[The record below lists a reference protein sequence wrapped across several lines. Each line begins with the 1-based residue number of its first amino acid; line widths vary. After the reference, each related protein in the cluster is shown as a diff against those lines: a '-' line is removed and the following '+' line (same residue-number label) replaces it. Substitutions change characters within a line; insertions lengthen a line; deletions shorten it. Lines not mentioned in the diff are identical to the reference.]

1 MAMYSRKMD
10 ALTCFFVFNPTLGND
25 DDDSDR
31 ILYFF
36 PSNKFNINRQCGY
49 IGLVSGL
56 VNFAKFSIILWV
68 ESNKENQRT
77 HH

>member
-1 MAMYSRKMD
+1 MAMYTRKMD

-36 PSNKFNINRQCGY
+36 PSKNIDINSQCGY

-56 VNFAKFSIILWV
+56 VNFAKLSVMEKITTKTV
-68 ESNKENQRT
+68 QTK
-77 HH
+77 